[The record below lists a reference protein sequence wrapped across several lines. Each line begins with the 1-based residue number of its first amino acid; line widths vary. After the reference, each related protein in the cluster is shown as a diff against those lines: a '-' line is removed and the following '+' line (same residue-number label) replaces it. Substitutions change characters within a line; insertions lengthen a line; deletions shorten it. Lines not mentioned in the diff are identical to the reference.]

1 MSYKLYTIR
10 DHAGQDHHQWHNRSL
25 DDEVA
30 MCDERTLADIF
41 EEHLPR
47 DGLILEAGC
56 GLGAWVKWLNARG
69 RRAVG
74 LDRYPDIVRRAREL
88 GVDVR
93 EGDITNLREFGTGS
107 LAAYVSLGVIEH
119 FEDGPAPAIREALRV
134 LRPGGIAV
142 FTTPAA
148 TALRTLI
155 VHPLRSAI
163 LAVLRAGGRKTYFGE
178 YRFARDEL
186 VEHIRGGGFE
196 ILRTDVDEMRPG
208 AGRHIGLYADFPVL
222 RGSRGHFG
230 LNRAGRLALGLLERT
245 LPRSAYASAYCVV
258 ARKPEVTSTAR

>member
-10 DHAGQDHHQWHNRSL
+10 DHSGQDQHQWQDRTL
-25 DDEVA
+25 DDELA
-30 MCDERTLADIF
+30 MCDERSLADIF
-41 EEHLPR
+41 EAYLPR
-47 DGLILEAGC
+47 EGRILEAGC
-56 GLGAWVKWLNARG
+56 GLGAWVKWLNEHG
-69 RRAVG
+69 RTAIG
-74 LDRYPDIVRRAREL
+74 LDRYPDIVRRAQQL

-93 EGDITNLREFGTGS
+93 QGDITDLRDFSTGS

-134 LRPGGIAV
+134 LRPGGIAI

-163 LAVLRAGGRKTYFGE
+163 LAALRATGRKTFFGE
-178 YRFARDEL
+178 YRFTLDEL
-186 VEHIRGGGFE
+186 VGHVRGGGFE
-196 ILRTDVDEMRPG
+196 ILHTEVDEMKAG

-222 RGSRGHFG
+222 RASSGHFG
-230 LNRAGRLALGLLERT
+230 LNSLGRMILGLLERT
-245 LPRSAYASAYCVV
+245 LPRGAYSSAYCVV
-258 ARKPEVTSTAR
+258 ARKPA

>member
-1 MSYKLYTIR
+1 MSYKLYTVR
-10 DHAGQDHHQWHNRSL
+10 DLGGQDHHQWHDRSL

-30 MCDERTLADIF
+30 MCDERSLAATF
-41 EEHLPR
+41 EEYLPR

-56 GLGAWVKWLNARG
+56 GLGAWVRWLNAHG
-69 RRAVG
+69 HKAVG
-74 LDRYPDIVRRAREL
+74 LDRYPDIVRRAREM

-93 EGDITNLREFGTGS
+93 EGDITNLRDFETGS

-119 FEDGPAPAIREALRV
+119 FEDGPAPAIHEALRV

-148 TALRTLI
+148 TALRGLI

-163 LAVLRAGGRKTYFGE
+163 LAVLRASGRKTYFGE
-178 YRFARDEL
+178 YRFTLEEL
-186 VEHIRGGGFE
+186 VGHIRGCGFE
-196 ILRTDVDEMRPG
+196 ILHTEVDEMKPG
-208 AGRHIGLYADFPVL
+208 SGRHIGLYADFPIL
-222 RGSRGHFG
+222 RASRGHFG
-230 LNRAGRLALGLLERT
+230 LNRAGRLVLKLLERT

-258 ARKPEVTSTAR
+258 GRKPA

>member
-41 EEHLPR
+41 DEQLPR

-69 RRAVG
+69 RTAAG
-74 LDRYPDIVRRAREL
+74 LDRYPDIVHRAREL

-93 EGDITNLREFGTGS
+93 EGNITHLREFETAS
-107 LAAYVSLGVIEH
+107 LAGYVSLGVIEH

-148 TALRTLI
+148 TALRALI
-155 VHPLRSAI
+155 VHPLRSII
-163 LAVLRAGGRKTYFGE
+163 LAVLRAGGRRTYFGE
-178 YRFARDEL
+178 YRFTRDEL
-186 VEHIRGGGFE
+186 VTHIREGGFE
-196 ILRTDVDEMRPG
+196 ILRTDVDEMKPG
-208 AGRHIGLYADFPVL
+208 TGRHIGLYADFPPL
-222 RGSRGHFG
+222 RASRGHFG
-230 LNRAGRLALGLLERT
+230 LNRAGRMILWLFERT
-245 LPRSAYASAYCVV
+245 LPRGAYASAYCVV
-258 ARKPEVTSTAR
+258 ARKPA

>member
-10 DHAGQDHHQWHNRSL
+10 DHAGQDHHQWHDRTL

-30 MCDERTLADIF
+30 MCDTRTLADIF

-56 GLGAWVKWLNARG
+56 GLGAWVKWLNAHG

-93 EGDITNLREFGTGS
+93 EGDITNLREFETGS

-134 LRPGGIAV
+134 LRSGGIAV

-155 VHPLRSAI
+155 VHPLRSAL
-163 LAVLRAGGRKTYFGE
+163 LAALRAGGRKTYFGE
-178 YRFARDEL
+178 YRFTRDEL
-186 VEHIRGGGFE
+186 VEHVRGGGFE
-196 ILRTDVDEMRPG
+196 IVRTDVDEMKPG

-222 RGSRGHFG
+222 RAARGHFG
-230 LNRAGRLALGLLERT
+230 LNGAGRLLLGLFERFV
-245 LPRSAYASAYCVV
+245 PRSAYASAYCVV
-258 ARKPEVTSTAR
+258 ARKPA

>member
-10 DHAGQDHHQWHNRSL
+10 DHSGQDQHQWRDRSL
-25 DDEVA
+25 DDELA

-41 EEHLPR
+41 EAHLPR
-47 DGLILEAGC
+47 EGLILEAGC
-56 GLGAWVKWLNARG
+56 GLGAWVKWLNGRG
-69 RRAVG
+69 RSAIG

-93 EGDITNLREFGTGS
+93 QGDITDLREFATGS

-119 FEDGPAPAIREALRV
+119 FEHGPAPAIREALRV

-155 VHPLRSAI
+155 VHPLRSAV
-163 LAVLRAGGRKTYFGE
+163 LAGLRAAGRKTFFGE

-186 VEHIRGGGFE
+186 VEHVRGGGFE
-196 ILRTDVDEMRPG
+196 ILRTDVDEMKPG
-208 AGRHIGLYADFPVL
+208 AGRHIGLFADFPML
-222 RGSRGHFG
+222 RAAGGHFR
-230 LNRAGRLALGLLERT
+230 LNGPGRWLLGLLERT
-245 LPRSAYASAYCVV
+245 LPRGAYSSAFCVV
-258 ARKPEVTSTAR
+258 ARKPA

>member
-1 MSYKLYTIR
+1 
-10 DHAGQDHHQWHNRSL
+10 
-25 DDEVA
+25 
-30 MCDERTLADIF
+30 
-41 EEHLPR
+41 
-47 DGLILEAGC
+47 
-56 GLGAWVKWLNARG
+56 
-69 RRAVG
+69 
-74 LDRYPDIVRRAREL
+74 
-88 GVDVR
+88 VR

-155 VHPLRSAI
+155 VHPLRSAL
-163 LAVLRAGGRKTYFGE
+163 LAALRAGGRKTYFGE
-178 YRFARDEL
+178 YRFTRDEL
-186 VEHIRGGGFE
+186 VEHVRGGGFE
-196 ILRTDVDEMRPG
+196 ILRTDVDEMKPG

-222 RGSRGHFG
+222 RASHAHFG
-230 LNRAGRLALGLLERT
+230 LNRPGRLLLRLLERI

-258 ARKPEVTSTAR
+258 ARKPA

>member
-10 DHAGQDHHQWHNRSL
+10 DHGGQDHHQWHNRTL

-30 MCDERTLADIF
+30 MCDERSLADIF
-41 EEHLPR
+41 EEYLPR

-56 GLGAWVKWLNARG
+56 GLGAWVRWLNTHG

-74 LDRYPDIVRRAREL
+74 LDRYPDIVRRAREM

-93 EGDITNLREFGTGS
+93 EGDITHLREFETGS

-148 TALRTLI
+148 TALRSVI
-155 VHPLRSAI
+155 VHPLRSAF
-163 LAVLRAGGRKTYFGE
+163 LAALRAGGRKTYFGE
-178 YRFARDEL
+178 YRFTRDEL
-186 VEHIRGGGFE
+186 MGYVRGGGFE
-196 ILRTDVDEMRPG
+196 ILRTDVDEMKPG

-222 RGSRGHFG
+222 RASRGHFG
-230 LNRAGRLALGLLERT
+230 LNRAGRLVLGLLERT
-245 LPRSAYASAYCVV
+245 LPPSAYASAYCVV
-258 ARKPEVTSTAR
+258 GRKPA

>member
-10 DHAGQDHHQWHNRSL
+10 DHAGQDHHQWHDRSL
-25 DDEVA
+25 ADELA
-30 MCDERTLADIF
+30 MCDERTLADLF

-56 GLGAWVKWLNARG
+56 GLGAWVRWLNDHG
-69 RRAVG
+69 RRAIG
-74 LDRYPDIVRRAREL
+74 LDRFPDIVRRAREL

-93 EGDITNLREFGTGS
+93 QGDITDLREFATGS

-142 FTTPAA
+142 FTTPAE
-148 TALRTLI
+148 TAVRILL

-163 LAVLRAGGRKTYFGE
+163 LAALRIAGRKTFFGE
-178 YRFARDEL
+178 YRFSRKEL
-186 VEHIRGGGFE
+186 EQHVRNGGFE
-196 ILRTDVDEMRPG
+196 IVRTDVDEMRPG
-208 AGRHIGLYADFPVL
+208 ARRHIGLYADFPVL
-222 RGSRGHFG
+222 RASGGHFALNG
-230 LNRAGRLALGLLERT
+230 LGRLVLRLFDRT

-258 ARKPEVTSTAR
+258 ARKPA

>member
-25 DDEVA
+25 EDEVA
-30 MCDERTLADIF
+30 MCDERMLADIF

-56 GLGAWVKWLNARG
+56 GLGAWVKWLNAHG
-69 RRAVG
+69 RNAIG
-74 LDRYPDIVRRAREL
+74 LDSYPDIVRRAREL

-93 EGDITNLREFGTGS
+93 EGDITNLEFGAGS

-119 FEDGPAPAIREALRV
+119 FEDGPQPAIREALRV

-148 TALRTLI
+148 TALRALV

-163 LAVLRAGGRKTYFGE
+163 LALLRVAGRRTYFGE
-178 YRFARDEL
+178 YRFTRKEL
-186 VEHIRGGGFE
+186 EAHVRGGGFE
-196 ILRTDVDEMRPG
+196 IVDTDIDEMKPG
-208 AGRHIGLYADFPVL
+208 LGRHIGLYADFPPL
-222 RGSRGHFG
+222 RASLGHFG
-230 LNRAGRLALGLLERT
+230 LNPPGRLLLGLLERT
-245 LPRSAYASAYCVV
+245 LPGSAYASAYCVV
-258 ARKPEVTSTAR
+258 ARKPVQP

>member
-10 DHAGQDHHQWHNRSL
+10 DHSGQDQHQWQNRSL
-25 DDEVA
+25 DDELA

-41 EEHLPR
+41 EAHLPR
-47 DGLILEAGC
+47 EGLILEAGC
-56 GLGAWVKWLNARG
+56 GLGAWVKWLNSHG
-69 RRAVG
+69 RSAIG
-74 LDRYPDIVRRAREL
+74 LDRYADIVRRAREL

-93 EGDITNLREFGTGS
+93 QGDITNLREFETGS

-148 TALRTLI
+148 TALRTLL
-155 VHPLRSAI
+155 VHPLRSTV
-163 LAVLRAGGRKTYFGE
+163 LMGLRATGRRTYFGE
-178 YRFARDEL
+178 YRFTRDEL
-186 VEHIRGGGFE
+186 VAHVRGGGFE

-208 AGRHIGLYADFPVL
+208 AGRHIGLFADFPVL
-222 RGSRGHFG
+222 RASGSHFG
-230 LNRAGRLALGLLERT
+230 LNAPGRMLLRLFERT
-245 LPRSAYASAYCVV
+245 LPRSAYSSAFCVV
-258 ARKPEVTSTAR
+258 ARKPA

>member
-1 MSYKLYTIR
+1 
-10 DHAGQDHHQWHNRSL
+10 
-25 DDEVA
+25 

-41 EEHLPR
+41 DEQLPR

-69 RRAVG
+69 RTAAG

-93 EGDITNLREFGTGS
+93 EGDITHLRGFETAS

-148 TALRTLI
+148 TVLRTLI
-155 VHPLRSAI
+155 VHPLRSLI
-163 LAVLRAGGRKTYFGE
+163 VAVLRAGGRRTYFGE
-178 YRFARDEL
+178 YRFTRDEL
-186 VEHIRGGGFE
+186 VTHIREGGFE
-196 ILRTDVDEMRPG
+196 ILRTDVDEMKPG
-208 AGRHIGLYADFPVL
+208 AGRHIGLFADFPPL
-222 RGSRGHFG
+222 RASRGHFG
-230 LNRAGRLALGLLERT
+230 LNRAGRMILWLFERT
-245 LPRSAYASAYCVV
+245 LPRGAYASAYCVV
-258 ARKPEVTSTAR
+258 ARKPT